1 MSQDTLAI
9 LFLQECDVAK
19 KKREET
25 PEIALSVG
33 RAIARQRKLIGK
45 TQRTVAEEMETGVET
60 ISRLESGSILQTV
73 DRLEQLSVVLN
84 CPITSFF
91 WDEDDGPEVQAA
103 TIADML
109 RTLPAEHRKNA
120 VQFMAELVRV
130 LRNQDEPPA

>member
-1 MSQDTLAI
+1 M
-9 LFLQECDVAK
+9 VK

-45 TQRTVAEEMETGVET
+45 TQRQVAEEMETGVET
-60 ISRLESGSILQTV
+60 VSRLESGAILQTV
-73 DRLEQLSVVLN
+73 DRLEQLSVVLK

-91 WDEDDGPEVQAA
+91 WNGDGGPEVQTA

-109 RTLPAEHRKNA
+109 RTLPAERRNTA
-120 VQFMAELVRV
+120 MQFMAELVRV
-130 LRNQDEPPA
+130 LGN

>member
-1 MSQDTLAI
+1 MPQDTLTI
-9 LFLQECDVAK
+9 LFLQECDVVK

-25 PEIALSVG
+25 PEIAFAVG

-60 ISRLESGSILQTV
+60 VSRLESGAILQTV
-73 DRLEQLSVVLN
+73 DRLEQLSAVLK

-91 WDEDDGPEVQAA
+91 WNEDDGLEVQAA

-109 RTLPAEHRKNA
+109 RTLPAERRKNA
-120 VQFMAELVRV
+120 MQFMAELVRV
-130 LRNQDEPPA
+130 LGA

>member
-1 MSQDTLAI
+1 MVLLRFS
-9 LFLQECDVAK
+9 FCRSVDVVK

-25 PEIALSVG
+25 PEIALAVG
-33 RAIARQRKLIGK
+33 RAIARQRKLVGK

-60 ISRLESGSILQTV
+60 VSRLESGAILQTV
-73 DRLEQLSVVLN
+73 DRLEQLSVVLK

-91 WDEDDGPEVQAA
+91 WNEDDGLDVQAA

-109 RTLPAEHRKNA
+109 RTLPAERRKNA

-130 LRNQDEPPA
+130 LKS